1 MTTRRLVLL
10 RHGQTE
16 HNADSRMQGQLDTEL
31 SDLGRA
37 QARRVADLI
46 AALNPRLLVSSDLR
60 RARDT
65 AVAVGEACGMDV
77 RTDPRLRETY
87 LGDWQGHTHQ
97 EVDSAYPGARKVWRA
112 DANWAPPGGE
122 SRVQVA
128 ARAVPLVQELEAE
141 LPDWGRRPVVLIA
154 HGGVIAALTATL
166 LDLPV
171 THWPVIGGIGSLPGG
186 NQGSVASLYAAAD
199 KALYDAKRLGRDRV
213 ERVEP
218 DASLTPSDFQRMR
231 R

>member
-31 SDLGRA
+31 SELGRA
-37 QARRVADLI
+37 QALRVADVV
-46 AALNPRLLVSSDLR
+46 AAMNPRLLVSSDLR
-60 RARDT
+60 RAQDT
-65 AVAVGEACGMDV
+65 AVAIGKVCGMDV
-77 RTDPRLRETY
+77 RTDIRLRETH

-97 EVDSAYPGARKVWRA
+97 EVDAGYPGARKIWRA

-128 ARAVPLVQELEAE
+128 ARAAAVVHELEAE
-141 LPDWGRRPVVLIA
+141 LEDWGSRPVVLIA
-154 HGGVIAALTATL
+154 HGGLISGLTASL

-171 THWPVIGGIGSLPGG
+171 DRWPVIGGIGNTSWAELSSGHG
-186 NQGSVASLYAAAD
+186 QHFDHWRLDVWNAAAQGVD
-199 KALYDAKRLGRDRV
+199 DVL
-213 ERVEP
+213 
-218 DASLTPSDFQRMR
+218 
-231 R
+231 

>member
-31 SDLGRA
+31 SGLGRA
-37 QARRVADLI
+37 QARRVAEVI

-60 RARDT
+60 RAYDT
-65 AVAVGEACGMDV
+65 AVAVGKSSGMEV

-97 EVDSAYPGARKVWRA
+97 EVDAGYPGARKTWRA

-128 ARAVPLVQELEAE
+128 ARALPVVQELEVE
-141 LPDWGRRPVVLIA
+141 LPDWDSRPVVLIA

-171 THWPVIGGIGSLPGG
+171 THWPVIGGIGNTSWAELSSPHGQLYG
-186 NQGSVASLYAAAD
+186 HWRLDVWNASAQGVDDVL
-199 KALYDAKRLGRDRV
+199 
-213 ERVEP
+213 
-218 DASLTPSDFQRMR
+218 
-231 R
+231 